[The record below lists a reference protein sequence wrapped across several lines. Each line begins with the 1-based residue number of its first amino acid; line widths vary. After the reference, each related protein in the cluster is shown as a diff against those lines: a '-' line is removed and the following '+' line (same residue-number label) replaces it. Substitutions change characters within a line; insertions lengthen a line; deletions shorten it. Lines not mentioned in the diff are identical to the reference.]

1 MADGIT
7 VVALGGAGAMG
18 SAAVRLAATL
28 PGIGK
33 VVVADRDIDAAKR
46 LSVELAQASAEVEAR
61 SIDVTDGR
69 TLRELLDGADV
80 VVNTVG
86 PFFRFGVG
94 IHQAAIETG
103 THYLDICDDWE
114 PAVDML
120 ELDCAA
126 RGAGICAVVGMGASP
141 GMSNLLAAMAVSRL
155 DVVDDLYTA
164 WPVDVEGEDESVD
177 TLSAAAVHWMQQIS
191 GTVPVVRA
199 GRIVNEEPLR
209 SIALELPGGRRG
221 NAYVVGHPEPVMFH
235 RTINPAGHSANLMVI
250 TPETVAFLDV
260 LRSDIDKGRID
271 LDSAAEELGKPSL
284 RRMIRAAP
292 RMLTRAGHGSLPLFF
307 ASATGVREGREMR
320 VVARIADDSP
330 VSELLSDMAGA
341 TGIPLAL
348 GLAQVVSRLADG
360 TIRDRVGVHSAESVI
375 DPDVLF
381 TALAR
386 LFGRTDWSD
395 IVTVESEFR

>member
-46 LSVELAQASAEVEAR
+46 LSVELAQASAQVEAR

-80 VVNTVG
+80 IINTVG

-94 IHQAAIETG
+94 VLQAAIETE

-126 RGAGICAVVGMGASP
+126 REAGICAVVGMGASP

-191 GTVPVVRA
+191 GMVPVVRA

-292 RMLTRAGHGSLPLFF
+292 RMLTRGGHGSLPLFF

-341 TGIPLAL
+341 TAIPLAL

>member
-94 IHQAAIETG
+94 ILEAAIETG

-191 GTVPVVRA
+191 GQVPVVRA

-221 NAYVVGHPEPVMFH
+221 NAYVVGHP
-235 RTINPAGHSANLMVI
+235 AGHSSNLMVI
-250 TPETVAFLDV
+250 TPETVAFLYV
-260 LRSDIDKGRID
+260 LRADIDKGRID

-284 RRMIRAAP
+284 GRMIRAAP

-307 ASATGVREGREMR
+307 ASATGMFDGRAMR

-360 TIRDRVGVHSAESVI
+360 TISDRIGVHSPESVV
-375 DPDVLF
+375 DPEVLF

-386 LFGRTDWSD
+386 LFDRTDWSE

>member
-18 SAAVRLAATL
+18 SVAVRLAATM
-28 PGIGK
+28 PGVGT
-33 VVVADRDIDAAKR
+33 VVVADRDVDAAAR
-46 LSVELAQASAEVEAR
+46 LSVELAQESAEVESC
-61 SIDVTDGR
+61 SIDVTDSR
-69 TLRELLDGADV
+69 SLRELLDGADV

-94 IHQAAIETG
+94 ILQAAIETG

-114 PAVDML
+114 PAIDML

-126 RGAGICAVVGMGASP
+126 QEAGICAVVGMGASP
-141 GMSNLLAAMAVSRL
+141 GMSNLLAAIAVSRL
-155 DVVDDLYTA
+155 DVIVDLYTA
-164 WPVDVEGEDESVD
+164 WPVDVDGEGASVG
-177 TLSAAAVHWMQQIS
+177 TVSAAAVHWMQQIS
-191 GTVPVVRA
+191 GKVPVVRA
-199 GRIVNEEPLR
+199 GRIVTEAPLR
-209 SIALELPGGRRG
+209 SIALELPGGCRG

-235 RTINPAGHSANLMVI
+235 RTFRPSGHSANLMVI

-292 RMLTRAGHGSLPLFF
+292 RMLTRADHGSLPSFF
-307 ASATGVREGREMR
+307 ASATGVLDGQKTR
-320 VVARIADDSP
+320 VVARIADNSP

-360 TIRDRVGVHSAESVI
+360 TISDRVGVHSAESAI
-375 DPDVLF
+375 DPEVLF

-386 LFGRTDWSD
+386 LFDRTDWSE

>member
-18 SAAVRLAATL
+18 SAAVRVATTL

-46 LSVELAQASAEVEAR
+46 VSVDLARASAEVEAR
-61 SIDVTDGR
+61 SIDVTDR
-69 TLRELLDGADV
+69 RSLRELLDDADV
-80 VVNTVG
+80 VINTVG

-94 IHQAAIETG
+94 ILQVAIETG

-120 ELDCAA
+120 ELDGAA
-126 RGAGICAVVGMGASP
+126 REAGICAVVGMGASP

-155 DVVDDLYTA
+155 GVVDDLYTA
-164 WPVDVEGEDESVD
+164 WPVDVDGEDESVEAV
-177 TLSAAAVHWMQQIS
+177 SAAAVHWMQQIS
-191 GTVPVVRA
+191 GKVPVVRA
-199 GRIVNEEPLR
+199 GRIVYEEPLR
-209 SIALELPGGRRG
+209 SIALQLPGGRRG

-235 RTINPAGHSANLMVI
+235 RTFSPSGHSADLMVI

-260 LRSDIDKGRID
+260 LRADIDRGIID
-271 LDSAAEELGKPSL
+271 LDAAAEELGKPSL

-292 RMLTRAGHGSLPLFF
+292 RMLTRADHGSLPLFF
-307 ASATGVREGREMR
+307 ASATGTFDGRAMR

-330 VSELLSDMAGA
+330 VSELLSDMARA

-360 TIRDRVGVHSAESVI
+360 TISDRVGVHSPESVI
-375 DPDVLF
+375 DPEVLF

-386 LFGRTDWSD
+386 LFDRTDWRE

>member
-94 IHQAAIETG
+94 ILQAAIETG

-260 LRSDIDKGRID
+260 LRADIDKGRID

-284 RRMIRAAP
+284 GRMIRAAP

-348 GLAQVVSRLADG
+348 SLAQVVSRVK
-360 TIRDRVGVHSAESVI
+360 T
-375 DPDVLF
+375 
-381 TALAR
+381 T
-386 LFGRTDWSD
+386 T
-395 IVTVESEFR
+395 